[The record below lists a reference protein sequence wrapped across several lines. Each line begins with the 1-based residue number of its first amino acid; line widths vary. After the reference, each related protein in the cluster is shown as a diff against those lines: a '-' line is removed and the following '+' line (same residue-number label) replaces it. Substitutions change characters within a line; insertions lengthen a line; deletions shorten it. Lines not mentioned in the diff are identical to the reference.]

1 MDNWQKIIQGYA
13 KPADSSTVKYIDA
26 TVTNVR
32 DSEMHWAD
40 VKLITGQE
48 VTNLPNKSSEKLYAG
63 RNVMVGYRTVP
74 SKGWIA
80 MASGETDPLKSGGG
94 GVEVETAALLDEH
107 NVHDWL
113 ADQELMLDIS
123 ANTRLLYGGHQ
134 RMVSVQGYPCRFGTG
149 VTLQSGDD
157 EYFGHKVEFDVWWR
171 DSADSIYVQRHVKF
185 EIVCNYMSANTS
197 GGTVTGANYSF
208 ALLVTVTGGGLGVQP
223 YTQTFTTQNFT
234 DPDAIFI
241 VPTVVSM
248 SFADTFTT
256 TWSQLERSVST
267 PYGYCVA
274 DQLRIYFGVKKNGT
288 INTYQWRTS
297 GGAVNITAIGYST
310 VSANLY
316 PAYKCVPLESLA
328 EKCFD
333 MGLTQRSEPIIPNA
347 GGGNNA

>member
-1 MDNWQKIIQGYA
+1 MDIIDRRLDERLNKMGEL
-13 KPADSSTVKYIDA
+13 KLVPAQ
-26 TVTNVR
+26 VTAVR
-32 DSEMHWAD
+32 ADFLRAD
-40 VKLITGQE
+40 VKLLDNGAEIKDM
-48 VTNLPNKSSEKLYAG
+48 LNKTAEKLT
-63 RNVMVGYRTVP
+63 VGQTVTIGYQTLP
-74 SKGWIA
+74 S
-80 MASGETDPLKSGGG
+80 SGVIMFANGEADLIRQGG
-94 GVEVETAALLDEH
+94 GVEVETAALLDEN

-185 EIVCNYMSANTS
+185 EIVCNYMSAVTS
-197 GGTVTGANYSF
+197 GGTVTGASYAF
-208 ALLVTVTGGGLGVQP
+208 ALLVTVTGGGSGVLP

-234 DPDAIFI
+234 DPDSIFI

-256 TWSQLERSVST
+256 TWSQLDRSVST

-333 MGLTQRSEPIIPNA
+333 MGLTQRSEPITPNA
-347 GGGNNA
+347 GGGDNA